1 MTINC
6 KGKLVHFDRPIVM
19 GILNVTEY
27 SFFDGGKY
35 YNDPAK
41 YLSRI
46 EKMLE
51 EGADIIDI
59 GCMATNPSSIEL
71 SEEEELKTTEI
82 VLNNIIPQFPDVIF
96 SIDTWRAK
104 VAEKAVEMGVSIIND
119 ISGGEFDNEMFD
131 VVAKLNVPYILMH
144 TSGRPTE
151 MQQKT
156 KYEDVVKDVF
166 LYLSQRLNILHQ
178 MGVHDVIIDPGFGF
192 GKTVKQNYE
201 LLKQLSIFKE
211 LNCPVLAGVSRKAML
226 YKLLDISPQEA
237 LNATTVVN
245 TIALLNEADILRV
258 HDVKEAVEAVKI
270 IRQIEEQ
277 KTEQAFK
284 LIPHIN

>member
-6 KGKLVHFDRPIVM
+6 KGKLFHFNRPKVM
-19 GILNVTEY
+19 GILNITEY

-35 YNDPAK
+35 YNDPQK

-51 EGADIIDI
+51 EGADVIDI
-59 GCMATNPSSIEL
+59 GCMATNPKSIEL
-71 SEEEELKTTEI
+71 SEEEELKTT
-82 VLNNIIPQFPDVIF
+82 VTALNNIIQRFPDIIF

-104 VAEKAVEMGVSIIND
+104 IAQKAVEMGVSIIND
-119 ISGGEFDNEMFD
+119 ISGGEFDNEMFA

-144 TSGRPTE
+144 TSGCPAE

-156 KYEDVVKDVF
+156 QYKDVVKDVF
-166 LYLSQRLNILHQ
+166 LYLSKRLDILQQ
-178 MGVHDVIIDPGFGF
+178 MGVNDVIIDPGFGF
-192 GKTVKQNYE
+192 GKTVDQNYE
-201 LLKQLSIFKE
+201 LLKQLSLFKE
-211 LNCPVLAGVSRKAML
+211 LGCPILAGVSRKAML
-226 YKLLDISPQEA
+226 YKLLEISPQEA

-245 TIALLNEADILRV
+245 TIALLNGADILRV

-270 IRQIEEQ
+270 VG
-277 KTEQAFK
+277 KMTE
-284 LIPHIN
+284 